1 MNQRAKSIT
10 EGTGIMVLTKSQAGE
25 AYKAAKAYKP
35 KSDFTHWRRKRK
47 SKEAKP

>member
-25 AYKAAKAYKP
+25 AYKAARAYKP
-35 KSDFTHWRRKRK
+35 KNDFTYWRRNKQRK
-47 SKEAKP
+47 GTK